1 MTEVHIS
8 EAGRSI
14 DGRSSEELTSRSIT
28 ASNDDRS
35 SYLIHGSS
43 NQDTE
48 NKPVNDPIW
57 YVNRF
62 RKHREQSVRE
72 VVNSTIAVCEGLD
85 AIGEDQTEFRRFV
98 KALADAKV
106 MSQAEAAKKKR
117 ADMSTL
123 SKIQKI
129 YEHRDVILHQGV
141 ADKLCTGYSVLY
153 ELGLLIDQL
162 MPEGDITEEVKGQ
175 VSKLLGLHLETLDGD
190 LTRRWIKGVRESVG
204 PIATRERKVKSGE
217 PPDDNESA
225 KTPDLHDEEDQH
237 DRDYGDDTVENG
249 DAGNGDDDSFNEFT
263 PEAVD
268 NAEGG
273 TTVDRST
280 RNFASRRLEAKA
292 ADIVVSEAGKPITAA
307 MVTVHPLDEE
317 LLIRASQTNEWQR
330 LADQM
335 AEDSV
340 VFVFSPMQ
348 ILLNI
353 GQVIETFD
361 GFRCSNAYLL
371 ADPHKSEL
379 TTCNVLAIYER
390 GEGVSI
396 AGVANWKVNETP
408 VLIMEQFLQGV
419 SGRSV
424 FFFGDVPPAGWEIL
438 SIDEE

>member
-1 MTEVHIS
+1 MTEAHIS
-8 EAGRSI
+8 ETALASVAATGEEI
-14 DGRSSEELTSRSIT
+14 TSSRTK

-43 NQDTE
+43 SQNE
-48 NKPVNDPIW
+48 SVNDPIW

-72 VVNSTIAVCEGLD
+72 VVNSTVAVCEGLD
-85 AIGEDQTEFRRFV
+85 AIGDDQTEFRRFV

-106 MSQAEAAKKKR
+106 MSQAEATKKKR

-129 YEHRDVILHQGV
+129 YEHRDIILHQSV

-162 MPEGDITEEVKGQ
+162 MPEGDITEKVKGQ
-175 VSKLLGLHLETLDGD
+175 VSNLLGLHLETLDGD

-204 PIATRERKVKSGE
+204 PISTRERKVKLGE

-225 KTPDLHDEEDQH
+225 KTQDLYDEEDHH

-249 DAGNGDDDSFNEFT
+249 DADSGGGDSFNEFT
-263 PEAVD
+263 PEALD
-268 NAEGG
+268 NAEGDS
-273 TTVDRST
+273 TLDWST
-280 RNFASRRLEAKA
+280 RNCASRRLEAKA

-317 LLIRASQTNEWQR
+317 MVVRASQTSEWQR
-330 LADQM
+330 LVDQM
-335 AEDSV
+335 DEDSV
-340 VFVFSPMQ
+340 LIVFSPLQ

-371 ADPHKSEL
+371 AEPHKSEL

-396 AGVANWKVNETP
+396 DGVPNWKVNETP

-424 FFFGDVPPAGWEIL
+424 FFFGDAPPVGWEIL
-438 SIDEE
+438 TIDEE

>member
-1 MTEVHIS
+1 MTEAYIS
-8 EAGRSI
+8 ETALAPVASTG
-14 DGRSSEELTSRSIT
+14 EEITQSRT
-28 ASNDDRS
+28 KGSNDDRS

-43 NQDTE
+43 SHND
-48 NKPVNDPIW
+48 PVNDPIW

-72 VVNSTIAVCEGLD
+72 VVKSTIAVCEGLD

-129 YEHRDVILHQGV
+129 YEHRDVILHQSV

-225 KTPDLHDEEDQH
+225 KAPDLYDEEDHH
-237 DRDYGDDTVENG
+237 DRDYGDDTVDNG
-249 DAGNGDDDSFNEFT
+249 DADNEDDDSF
-263 PEAVD
+263 PETLD

-273 TTVDRST
+273 STLDRST
-280 RNFASRRLEAKA
+280 RNFPSKHLEAKA
-292 ADIVVSEAGKPITAA
+292 ADIVVSEASKPITAA

-317 LLIRASQTNEWQR
+317 MVVRASQTSEWQR

-335 AEDSV
+335 DEDSV
-340 VFVFSPMQ
+340 LIVFSPLQ

-371 ADPHKSEL
+371 AEPHKSEL
-379 TTCNVLAIYER
+379 TSCNVLAIYER

-396 AGVANWKVNETP
+396 DGVPNWKVNETP

-424 FFFGDVPPAGWEIL
+424 FFFGDAPPVGWEIL
-438 SIDEE
+438 TIDEE